1 MLAEYEIFVRALEE
15 GSLSAAAR
23 RLDLS
28 PAVAS
33 RRLARLED
41 RLGVRLIERTSRRL
55 APTEAGRL
63 AYDRAAQLLEGV
75 EDLEAVVSRRTTQAR
90 GLLRVSA
97 PTSFGRRRLA
107 PLLQPFL
114 AAQPRL
120 TLELNLT
127 DAFVDLMAEDVDV
140 AVRIGGY
147 EAADPLMHRLAPN
160 RRVLCASPAYLAEHG
175 APESLDDL
183 RRHAQLAAEN
193 QSTWRLEG
201 PEGAVVFRAR
211 SRVRTNSSEVARELA
226 LAGVGVALRSTWDV
240 GDELRDGRLQ
250 VVLPQYAGSSDVAIF
265 ALTAGRARAET
276 RVRAFIDFLSGL
288 YGDVPE
294 WDR

>member
-63 AYDRAAQLLEGV
+63 VYDRAAQLLEGV
-75 EDLEAVVSRRTTQAR
+75 EDLEAMASRRTAQAR

-114 AAQPRL
+114 EAQPRL

-140 AVRIGGY
+140 AVRIG
-147 EAADPLMHRLAPN
+147 AFDADNPLMHRLAPN
-160 RRVLCASPAYLAEHG
+160 RRVLCAAPAYLAAHG
-175 APESLDDL
+175 APDSLDDL
-183 RRHAQLAAEN
+183 RRHAHLAAEN

-201 PEGAVVFRAR
+201 PEGPAVFRAR

-226 LAGVGVALRSTWDV
+226 LAGGGIALRSTWDV
-240 GDELRDGRLQ
+240 GDELRDGRLR
-250 VVLPQYAGSSDVAIF
+250 VVLPQYSGASDVAIF
-265 ALTAGRARAET
+265 ALTAGRARSEA
-276 RVRAFIDFLSGL
+276 RVRAFIDFLGHL

>member
-63 AYDRAAQLLEGV
+63 VYDRAAQLLEGV

-140 AVRIGGY
+140 AVRIGSY

-226 LAGVGVALRSTWDV
+226 LAGVGIALRSTWDV

>member
-1 MLAEYEIFVRALEE
+1 MLVEYEIFVRALEE

-63 AYDRAAQLLEGV
+63 VYDRAAQLLEGV

-140 AVRIGGY
+140 AVRIGSY

-294 WDR
+294 WDK

>member
-63 AYDRAAQLLEGV
+63 VYDRAAQLLEGV

-140 AVRIGGY
+140 AVRIGSY
-147 EAADPLMHRLAPN
+147 EAENPLMHRLAPN
-160 RRVLCASPAYLAEHG
+160 RRVLCASPAYLAEYG
-175 APESLDDL
+175 APDSLDDL

-193 QSTWRLEG
+193 QSIWRLEG
-201 PEGAVVFRAR
+201 PEGPVVFRAR

-226 LAGVGVALRSTWDV
+226 LAGGGVALRSTWDV
-240 GDELRDGRLQ
+240 GDELRDGRLK

-276 RVRAFIDFLSGL
+276 RVRAFIEFLSGL
-288 YGDVPE
+288 YGETPE

>member
-63 AYDRAAQLLEGV
+63 VYDRAAQLLEGV

-140 AVRIGGY
+140 AVRIGSY

>member
-63 AYDRAAQLLEGV
+63 VYDRAAQLLEGV

-147 EAADPLMHRLAPN
+147 EAENLRMHRLAPN

>member
-63 AYDRAAQLLEGV
+63 VYDRAAQLLEGV

-97 PTSFGRRRLA
+97 PTSFGRRRLV

>member
-63 AYDRAAQLLEGV
+63 VYDRAAQLLEGV

-140 AVRIGGY
+140 AVRIGSY
-147 EAADPLMHRLAPN
+147 EAENPLMHRLAPN
-160 RRVLCASPAYLAEHG
+160 RRVLCASPAYLAEYG
-175 APESLDDL
+175 APDSLDDL

-193 QSTWRLEG
+193 QSIWRLEG
-201 PEGAVVFRAR
+201 PEGPVVFRAR
-211 SRVRTNSSEVARELA
+211 SRV
-226 LAGVGVALRSTWDV
+226 
-240 GDELRDGRLQ
+240 Q
-250 VVLPQYAGSSDVAIF
+250 I
-265 ALTAGRARAET
+265 GRAH
-276 RVRAFIDFLSGL
+276 V
-288 YGDVPE
+288 
-294 WDR
+294 

>member
-63 AYDRAAQLLEGV
+63 VYDRAAQLLEGV

-107 PLLQPFL
+107 PLLLPFL

-294 WDR
+294 WDK

>member
-63 AYDRAAQLLEGV
+63 VYERALQLLDGV
-75 EDLEAVVSRRTTQAR
+75 EDLEAQVSRRTTQAR
-90 GLLRVSA
+90 GLLRVTA

-107 PLLQPFL
+107 PYLQPFL
-114 AAQPRL
+114 EANPRL
-120 TLELNLT
+120 TLEMNLT
-127 DAFVDLMAEDVDV
+127 DAFVDLMAEDVDL
-140 AVRIGGY
+140 AIRIGTWD
-147 EAADPLMHRLAPN
+147 ADNPAMHRLAPN
-160 RRVLCASPAYLAEHG
+160 RRVLCASPDYLARFG
-175 APESLDDL
+175 SPRTLDDL
-183 RRHAQLAAEN
+183 RDHAQLAAEN
-193 QSTWRLEG
+193 QSLWRLLG
-201 PEGAVVFRAR
+201 PDGPVTFRAK

-226 LAGVGVALRSTWDV
+226 LSGAGIALRSTWDV
-240 GDELRDGRLQ
+240 GEELKDGRLS
-250 VVLPQYAGSSDVAIF
+250 VVLPDYQGSPDIAIF
-265 ALTAGRARAET
+265 ALAAGRARAEA
-276 RVRAFIDFLSGL
+276 RVRAFIEFAANLFGE
-288 YGDVPE
+288 VPD

>member
-1 MLAEYEIFVRALEE
+1 MLVEYEIFVRALEE

-63 AYDRAAQLLEGV
+63 VYDRAAQLLEGV

-140 AVRIGGY
+140 AVRIGSY

-193 QSTWRLEG
+193 QSIWRLEG

-226 LAGVGVALRSTWDV
+226 LAGAGVALRSTWDV
-240 GDELRDGRLQ
+240 GDELRDGRLK

-276 RVRAFIDFLSGL
+276 RVRAFIEFLSGL
-288 YGDVPE
+288 YGETPE

>member
-63 AYDRAAQLLEGV
+63 VYDRAAQLLEGV

-97 PTSFGRRRLA
+97 PPSFGRRRLA

-240 GDELRDGRLQ
+240 GDELRDGRLL
-250 VVLPQYAGSSDVAIF
+250 VVLPQYAGASDVAIF

-294 WDR
+294 WDK